1 MKSPFSNR
9 HLSGINNAL
18 IDIWN
23 FHNSGILTHWTQ
35 VWCERITRASKN
47 TDPLISQCGQIKVRS
62 GKVRQLKES
71 IPAIPGRRLKAEQA
85 LMASPLVYTGSKHN
99 KYQAPRAPCLPWKWS
114 TSYPPISEN
123 RNQMQH
129 CSPWTN
135 GQRTQGAS
143 GVVHA
148 PHAQGTQCW
157 DWGGLWL

>member
-23 FHNSGILTHWTQ
+23 FCNSGILTQWTQ

-71 IPAIPGRRLKAEQA
+71 ISAIPGRRLKADQA
-85 LMASPLVYTGSKHN
+85 LTASPLVYTGSKHN
-99 KYQAPRAPCLPWKWS
+99 KYRSKQGSMLAMKVIYLIPSYFRKQKSNAPLLTMDKWTKNPWS
-114 TSYPPISEN
+114 
-123 RNQMQH
+123 
-129 CSPWTN
+129 
-135 GQRTQGAS
+135 
-143 GVVHA
+143 
-148 PHAQGTQCW
+148 
-157 DWGGLWL
+157 